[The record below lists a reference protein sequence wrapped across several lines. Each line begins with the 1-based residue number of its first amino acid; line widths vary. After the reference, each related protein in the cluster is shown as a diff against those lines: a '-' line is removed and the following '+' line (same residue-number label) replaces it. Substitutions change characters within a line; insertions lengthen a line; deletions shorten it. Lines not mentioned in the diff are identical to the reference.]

1 MKREE
6 LAAFLY
12 ERCRGKYKAMSAE
25 RIAAETGTGRKVL
38 REQVNKLRQEG
49 IPIASGGDG
58 YYYAKTASDVY
69 ATIRNLKKLQ
79 AGIEKAVVGLEGAL
93 ADFGER
99 QDPVGGRDG

>member
-6 LAAFLY
+6 LASFLY
-12 ERCRGKYKAMSAE
+12 ERARGKYKAMSAD
-25 RIAAETGTGRKVL
+25 RIVAETGTSRKAL

-49 IPIASGGDG
+49 VPIASGGNG
-58 YYYAKTASDVY
+58 YYYAKTAGDIY

-93 ADFGER
+93 TGFEER
-99 QDPVGGRDG
+99 QDG